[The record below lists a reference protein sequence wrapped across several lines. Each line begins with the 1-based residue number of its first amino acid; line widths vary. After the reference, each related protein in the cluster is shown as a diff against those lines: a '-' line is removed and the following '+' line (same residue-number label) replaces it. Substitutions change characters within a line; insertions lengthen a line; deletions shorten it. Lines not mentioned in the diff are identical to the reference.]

1 MLQTIEVQI
10 DDNGV
15 VHPLELDIKL
25 PKGKALL
32 TLLNEAKPL
41 PITKSDTKN
50 NFDDLFGII
59 KTDKT
64 ASIEDMERAIYQR
77 VMERFNDCD

>member
-10 DDNGV
+10 DHNGV
-15 VHPLELDIKL
+15 VHPIESQIRL
-25 PKGKALL
+25 PEGKALL
-32 TLLNEAKPL
+32 TLLNESNLLPL
-41 PITKSDTKN
+41 NKSNAKN

-64 ASIEDMERAIYQR
+64 ASLEDMKQAIYQR
-77 VMERFNDCD
+77 VKERFNDSD